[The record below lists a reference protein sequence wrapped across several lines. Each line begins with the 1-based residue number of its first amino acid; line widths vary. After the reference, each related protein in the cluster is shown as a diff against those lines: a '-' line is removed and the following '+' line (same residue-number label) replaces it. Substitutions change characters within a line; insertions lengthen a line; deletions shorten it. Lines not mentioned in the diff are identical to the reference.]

1 MIYDHKLNPSHCRWV
16 SKVAL
21 GLGLVQ
27 RVSRLFSGEYVQ
39 TLQSVVRRLTRNK
52 DLQTVMCYAWGDFG
66 TEPSKAAFLMMAD
79 LNNHFLKNGAFYP
92 VGGSSEIALNIV
104 PVIERAGGKV
114 LVRADV
120 KGKCLH
126 LDLSFYVRV

>member
-1 MIYDHKLNPSHCRWV
+1 MSKL
-16 SKVAL
+16 AL
-21 GLGLVQ
+21 GLGLVK

-92 VGGSSEIALNIV
+92 V
-104 PVIERAGGKV
+104 PVDFLSRIH
-114 LVRADV
+114 DV
-120 KGKCLH
+120 
-126 LDLSFYVRV
+126 SIYITTVIQI

>member
-1 MIYDHKLNPSHCRWV
+1 MGVICLAQKFVSYMPNVFTDSDINNMHNLNPSHSNRWV
-16 SKVAL
+16 SKLAR
-21 GLGLVQ
+21 GLGLVK

-92 VGGSSEIALNIV
+92 VL
-104 PVIERAGGKV
+104 
-114 LVRADV
+114 
-120 KGKCLH
+120 
-126 LDLSFYVRV
+126 